1 MPPKYSQPE
10 IERRW
15 LVDQNR
21 IPLVEG
27 ARVRRIED
35 TYLSHGRLRLRKVSE
50 EHQPPIFKLGKKY
63 ARSGHEP
70 ESVVN
75 IYLSE
80 DEYESLRALPGRI
93 AVKSRFSIADGA
105 LDLYEQPK
113 HGFAV
118 FEIEFSTPEAAAGYE
133 PPEFVGEEI
142 TFVENYSGFS
152 LAEETL

>member
-1 MPPKYSQPE
+1 MPPKYTHPE

-15 LVDQNR
+15 LVEPDR
-21 IPLVEG
+21 IPPLEG
-27 ARVRRIED
+27 MRERRIED
-35 TYLSHGRLRLRKVSE
+35 TYLSGGRLRLRKITE
-50 EHQPPIFKLGKKY
+50 DHRLPIFKLGKKY

-80 DEYESLRALPGRI
+80 DEYEALRVVPGRI

-118 FEIEFSTPEAAAGYE
+118 FEIEFSSPEAAAVYK
-133 PPEFVGEEI
+133 PPGFVGEEI
-142 TFVENYSGFS
+142 TFNETWSGFS
-152 LAEETL
+152 LAEELL